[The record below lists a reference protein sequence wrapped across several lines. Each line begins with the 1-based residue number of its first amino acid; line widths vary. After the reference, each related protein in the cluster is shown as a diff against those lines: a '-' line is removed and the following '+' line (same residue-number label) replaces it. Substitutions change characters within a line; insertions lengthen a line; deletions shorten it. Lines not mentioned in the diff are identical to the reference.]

1 MSLKAVVQHSFT
13 PNQQA
18 LQPTPARLVSS
29 SFMVRLLSLCLRS
42 ALSAGV
48 AELELVRPVQPIME
62 LNL

>member
-13 PNQQA
+13 PNQA
-18 LQPTPARLVSS
+18 LQPTPARLVSL
-29 SFMVRLLSLCLRS
+29 SFMIRLLSLCLRS

-48 AELELVRPVQPIME
+48 AHLVLVRPVQPIME